1 MADRPPDRFT
11 AIYNY
16 YLLQN
21 MLKRRHL
28 GTPEGMNA
36 EAPSQWQ
43 GGRLPE
49 PGEIEEA
56 IRQGGDVPPDKQLD
70 DHTYTDLL
78 QAIKEKTPYDI

>member
-1 MADRPPDRFT
+1 MADRPPDRFA

-21 MLKRRHL
+21 MLKRDYV
-28 GTPEGMNA
+28 GMPEGMNA
-36 EAPSQWQ
+36 EAPSQWR

-49 PGEIEEA
+49 PGEVEEA
-56 IRQGGDVPPDKQLD
+56 IRWGGDIPPNKQLD